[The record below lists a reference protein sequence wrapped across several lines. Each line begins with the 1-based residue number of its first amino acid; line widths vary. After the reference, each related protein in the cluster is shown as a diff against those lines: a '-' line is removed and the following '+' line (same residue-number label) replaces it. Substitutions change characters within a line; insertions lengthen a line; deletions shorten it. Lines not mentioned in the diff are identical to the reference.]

1 MIVPQE
7 FDQTQLGYIINKC
20 VRGENDN
27 NDTEKVKKIINA
39 FSDSDVKTVIL
50 ACTDLQL
57 LQLVHPKVTI
67 YDSMKIL
74 ADAITEEILKL

>member
-1 MIVPQE
+1 M
-7 FDQTQLGYIINKC
+7 
-20 VRGENDN
+20 
-27 NDTEKVKKIINA
+27 KKIINA